1 MLDENIFIP
10 VPSPSYLPCDHLVHT
25 EGHLPSQSGIPFFLT
40 VSTRNPWLSIA
51 DDSGTN
57 PPHSSRMLTRKELLP
72 SQQSPHTNT
81 TTGAQAVIVR
91 PTEKYRV
98 CPKEQDFR
106 EMAR

>member
-40 VSTRNPWLSIA
+40 VSTRNPRLSIA
-51 DDSGTN
+51 DDSDTN

-72 SQQSPHTNT
+72 SHSFPTQTLLPVLKPLLSDPQRNT
-81 TTGAQAVIVR
+81 ESAQGTGL
-91 PTEKYRV
+91 P
-98 CPKEQDFR
+98 
-106 EMAR
+106 